1 MTPERHN
8 QCEKA
13 ADAAEPGELG
23 VGDERLAAARAAV
36 VMEENLIGFEIGAD
50 ECGGI
55 VGAARIRPCGELAQ
69 RPAMGVDGRLRVG
82 ACGEVGEKGVGVGGD
97 ALWSVGLRGM
107 CAALLSAAHG
117 GEVGESG
124 WAWQGGEWWRNSA
137 QEVSENPIDKD
148 LKVDNFEGMN
158 RLTIEIE
165 PEQHRQIKTLAT
177 FSGMTIKEFILSKT
191 LGPQQNASGDATDR
205 LMGSAKNAA
214 RLREAMATP
223 DSEHRVFK
231 SLEDLKNALGI

>member
-1 MTPERHN
+1 MRQMVEER
-8 QCEKA
+8 A
-13 ADAAEPGELG
+13 
-23 VGDERLAAARAAV
+23 
-36 VMEENLIGFEIGAD
+36 GFEPKGFEGHSSLAWISSTA
-50 ECGGI
+50 C
-55 VGAARIRPCGELAQ
+55 RPQ
-69 RPAMGVDGRLRVG
+69 FN
-82 ACGEVGEKGVGVGGD
+82 
-97 ALWSVGLRGM
+97 GLP
-107 CAALLSAAHG
+107 SAATGTEAWNG

-124 WAWQGGEWWRNSA
+124 FSWHGGGRLRDYA
-137 QEVSENPIDKD
+137 QEVLENPIDKD
-148 LKVDNFEGMN
+148 LKVDNLDGMN

-191 LGPQQNASGDATDR
+191 IGPQPNASGDATDR

-231 SLEDLKNALGI
+231 SVEDLKNALGI